1 MHRRKPKH
9 FILREISK
17 CCWQSISAFL
27 LWFSEKIFNL
37 YLLHAGLK
45 MKFPR
50 LSSVVINI
58 RFEFFFFC
66 KLVKD
71 ATLFLIWS
79 LQVFCKNSAYHK
91 HFRFNACGSQDSL
104 SKSKD
109 LIVNFQFGLS
119 TFALVDHGMMKNEK
133 YCLHVASIYLV
144 CFSIVI
150 RSL

>member
-1 MHRRKPKH
+1 MLLAVY
-9 FILREISK
+9 FCISVMVLWKNFQLIPSTCRSEDEVSKIVK
-17 CCWQSISAFL
+17 CCDKHKVWVLLFL
-27 LWFSEKIFNL
+27 QISEKCT
-37 YLLHAGLK
+37 H
-45 MKFPR
+45 
-50 LSSVVINI
+50 
-58 RFEFFFFC
+58 
-66 KLVKD
+66 
-71 ATLFLIWS
+71 FLIWS

-144 CFSIVI
+144 CFYIVI